1 MHLEWAMALQWALP
15 YNSMGNLLY
24 LLLGLDL
31 EQTLPFLMP
40 LLLLELYMKWAACLS
55 NRRGCYRLY
64 ASTGLG
70 PVNKG

>member
-1 MHLEWAMALQWALP
+1 MHLEWAMALQWAL
-15 YNSMGNLLY
+15 YFNLLY

-70 PVNKG
+70 VNKG